1 MFARSVRISLA
12 AVGAAAALASGIGS
26 AAAAPAPSPEQLQST
41 LDRFTDPGV
50 PTADKTRLM
59 VGGDQR
65 ASNID
70 TMTSKLGGY
79 GHIGWG
85 VSGVQVDGDNANASV
100 AISSPHGTMPG
111 VPMSWQYVDGGW
123 RLSESTGCMILGLG
137 KAPC

>member
-1 MFARSVRISLA
+1 MLARSVRLSLA
-12 AVGAAAALASGIGS
+12 TLGAVAALTSGAGL

-50 PTADKTRLM
+50 PTGDKTQLM

-65 ASNID
+65 SSNID
-70 TMTSKLGGY
+70 TMTQKLGGY

-85 VSGVQVDGDNANASV
+85 VSDIRVDGETANASV

-111 VPMSWQYVDGGW
+111 VPMTWQYVDGEW
-123 RLSESTGCMILGLG
+123 KLSEATGCTILSLG